1 MSFPDQSHINRVRDA
16 LWQRSGGGASVMIGS
31 GFSRNALK
39 SRPDANDP
47 PTWREVARA
56 VYDKLYPQGGEDDL
70 ETATIDFLRLAQE
83 YEAAFG
89 PGDLHR
95 FLRELIRDDDFLP
108 GDFHIRLISLPWRDV
123 FTTNWDTL
131 LERAR
136 TSVAGRAY
144 SVVRN
149 MDEIPLANRPRIVKL
164 HGSFP
169 SPFRLIFTEEDYR
182 TYPTKF
188 APFVNTVQQAMMET
202 VVCLIGFSG
211 DDPNFLQW
219 SGWVRDNLGDAAP
232 KIYLAGWL
240 KLSPHRRRMLE
251 DRKVVPIDLALHP
264 QAGEWPEHL
273 RHQYATEWLLHT
285 LKRGEPYDV
294 MDWPSLP
301 SAQKHSA
308 LPTRLEPIEVVK
320 SDTPQEEPHSPPSS
334 SESGNAADSVRQL
347 LGIWAHNR
355 KIYPGWLAVPSS
367 ARQLLSL
374 CTNEWESLILRVL
387 PEFAPVERLNAIREL
402 VWRKEILLEPIS
414 FELESAA
421 GEVLK
426 SIDCQSRTI
435 DGVVDLTIEWSP
447 IREAWRTI
455 ELALVT
461 AARHS
466 LAQDVFE
473 QRIEALSPFLQDD
486 IDVDHRIRHERCLWA
501 MYSMNFEA
509 LDDLLKDWRTEN
521 CDPVWTMRKAAL
533 MVETGRQDE
542 ATALAKHA
550 LTTIR
555 AMPTGDLSLAGPSR
569 EGWALW
575 LVVQPKD
582 YQIFFKRWNEL
593 APLKCNALMERQ
605 LIADA
610 IKGNGETQEAPS
622 FDFGT
627 RRAQGLSF
635 SNADP
640 RGAAYRAIRLS
651 EVAGLPPSTDRMDV
665 AANFLKLA
673 TEKLV
678 ASNPEMAVRLVL
690 RVLTYDRDETLMRVL
705 SRARVAALSA
715 DSARTLA
722 EICNSVIEYALPR
735 MVGTD
740 SRGHRPVFWIE
751 RMCVAMEALSRLVL
765 RLEPE
770 KVETIFNKALVY
782 YRDDHVARDFC
793 LVDPVRNLL
802 NRSWETLPEDRR
814 TARAL
819 DLLSAP
825 IVGLDNFKTDSSNYP
840 DPGNLLQNDLPP
852 PTRTGDNESRWQ
864 GIVSLLVRGLRA
876 GGEARKR
883 ASLRIEP
890 VVFWHRLAEAE
901 SSQVAQA
908 LWSEK
913 HTSSNDLP
921 GETLLFDWAFL
932 LFPEP
937 ELGLAEHRFRCKWLT
952 ASSAPQEDEPS
963 LDDILWQI
971 GKTISYLKDHQR
983 SLELSEDER
992 SYLIEVV
999 EQWSDTPVP
1008 SHFFPFVE
1016 SELREPTLQALIGL
1030 RTVISEIQI
1039 PVLIGE
1045 KLYEKVQVL
1054 NESGSPGF
1062 GLIAGLVKALP
1073 NRFDELASTMR
1084 MGLVSDNVDLAEGAA
1099 VGLYH
1104 WLTTSAEVASQI
1116 QPPPNDLV
1124 SEIGIMI
1131 ATRRKRALGQ
1141 ALEIAK
1147 WVFDEGNDA
1156 QKEAIRHSALQG
1168 LGYLVE
1174 ELRYDKEHD
1183 RDADVPFLRWA
1194 CAHLALA
1201 MAECGLGDNPA
1212 VTRWL
1217 ESTKEDPLPEV
1228 RHAKSSDFA
1237 QPSREREGVGDE
1249 PPTQTR

>member
-16 LWQRSGGGASVMIGS
+16 LWQRSGGGSSVMIGS

-39 SRPDANDP
+39 ARPDANDP
-47 PTWREVARA
+47 PTWRDVAKA
-56 VYDKLYPQGGEDDL
+56 VYDKLYPQGGDSDL
-70 ETATIDFLRLAQE
+70 ETATSDFLRLAQE

-89 PGDLHR
+89 RGDLHR

-108 GDFHIRLISLPWRDV
+108 GDIHTRLLSLPWRDA

-131 LERAR
+131 LERSR

-144 SVVRN
+144 SVVQN

-169 SPFRLIFTEEDYR
+169 SPFRLVFTEEDYR

-202 VVCLIGFSG
+202 VFCLIGFSG

-240 KLSPHRRRMLE
+240 NLSSHRRRMLE

-264 QAGEWPEHL
+264 KAGEWPEHL

-285 LKRGEPYDV
+285 LERGRPYDISE
-294 MDWPSLP
+294 WPSRP
-301 SAQKHSA
+301 SWQHLSVPE
-308 LPTRLEPIEVVK
+308 LIQPVEEVVF
-320 SDTPQEEPHSPPSS
+320 DEPENEIPEKETGSLS
-334 SESGNAADSVRQL
+334 DSVRNIL
-347 LGIWAHNR
+347 KVWTHNR
-355 KIYPGWLAVPSS
+355 EIYPGWLAAP
-367 ARQLLSL
+367 ANTRALM
-374 CTNEWESLILRVL
+374 EWNTGHYGELVLDVL
-387 PEFAPVERLNAIREL
+387 PDLTPVERLEAIHEL
-402 VWRKEILLEPIS
+402 VWRWEILLNPIS
-414 FELESAA
+414 SKLEAA
-421 GEVLK
+421 AQDVLK
-426 SIDCQSRTI
+426 RIDCQNRTV
-435 DGVVDLTIEWSP
+435 DGSTDPEIEWGP
-447 IREAWRTI
+447 VREAWRTVM
-455 ELALVT
+455 LALVT
-461 AARHS
+461 VARHS
-466 LAQDVFE
+466 LDKNVFK
-473 QRIEALSPFLQDD
+473 QRIKALSPFLQDD
-486 IDVDHRIRHERCLWA
+486 PDVDHRIRHESCLWA
-501 MYSMNFEA
+501 MYSMDFGA
-509 LDDLLKDWRTEN
+509 LDGLFKNWQTEN
-521 CDPVWTMRKAAL
+521 CDPVWMMRKAAL
-533 MVETGRQDE
+533 LFETGRQDE

-555 AMPTGDLSLAGPSR
+555 AMPTGDLSLAGASR

-575 LVVQPKD
+575 LASQPED
-582 YQIFFKRWNEL
+582 YQMFLKRWNEL
-593 APLKCNALMERQ
+593 APLKCNALMERE

-610 IKGNGETQEAPS
+610 IKGNGETKKAPS
-622 FDFGT
+622 FELGT
-627 RRAQGLSF
+627 RRTQGLSF

-651 EVAGLPPSTDRMDV
+651 EVAGLPPSGDRMDV
-665 AANFLKLA
+665 AANILKLA
-673 TEKLV
+673 AEKLI
-678 ASNPEMAVRLVL
+678 ASDPEMAARLVL
-690 RVLTYDRDETLMRVL
+690 RVLTDDRDETLMRVL
-705 SRARVAALSA
+705 SRTFVAALSA

-735 MVGTD
+735 IVRTD
-740 SRGHRPVFWIE
+740 SRGYRPVFWIE
-751 RMCVAMEALSRLVL
+751 RMRVAMEALSRLVL
-765 RLEPE
+765 RQEPE
-770 KVETIFNKALVY
+770 KVETIFNKALEY
-782 YRDDHVARDFC
+782 YRNDHVVREFWLEA
-793 LVDPVRNLL
+793 PVRNLL
-802 NRSWETLPEDRR
+802 KRSWETLPEDRR

-819 DLLSAP
+819 DLLSVP
-825 IVGLDNFKTDSSNYP
+825 IVGLDNFKADSNNYP
-840 DPGNLLQNDLPP
+840 DPGDLLQNVLPP
-852 PTRTGDNESRWQ
+852 PARTGDNESRWQ
-864 GIVSLLVRGLRA
+864 GIVSLLVRGLRT

-883 ASLRIEP
+883 ASLRSAP
-890 VVFWHRLAEAE
+890 VVFWGRLTEAE

-908 LWSEK
+908 LWDEK
-913 HTSSNDLP
+913 HTTPNELP
-921 GETLLFDWAFL
+921 SETLLFDWAFF

-937 ELGLAEHRFRCKWLT
+937 EIGLVEQRFRCKWLT
-952 ASSAPQEDEPS
+952 ASSMPQEDDPS

-992 SYLIEVV
+992 SYLTEVV

-1016 SELREPTLQALIGL
+1016 SKLREPTLQALIGL
-1030 RTVISEIQI
+1030 RTVISELQI
-1039 PVLIGE
+1039 PVPIGE
-1045 KLYEKVQVL
+1045 KLYKKVQGL

-1073 NRFDELASTMR
+1073 NRFDDLASTMR
-1084 MGLVSDNVDLAEGAA
+1084 MGLVAENVDIAEGAA

-1104 WLTTSAEVASQI
+1104 WLTTSAEAASQI

-1124 SEIGIMI
+1124 REIGIMI
-1131 ATRRKRALGQ
+1131 ATRRKKALGQ

-1156 QKEAIRHSALQG
+1156 QKEAIRDLALQG

-1174 ELRYDKEHD
+1174 ELRYDREHD
-1183 RDADVPFLRWA
+1183 LDIDVPFLRWR

-1201 MAECGLGDNPA
+1201 MAECGLGDDPA
-1212 VTRWL
+1212 VARWS
-1217 ESTKEDPLPEV
+1217 ENIENDPLPEV
-1228 RHAKSSDFA
+1228 RYARPAFRHQSNH
-1237 QPSREREGVGDE
+1237 
-1249 PPTQTR
+1249 PTEN